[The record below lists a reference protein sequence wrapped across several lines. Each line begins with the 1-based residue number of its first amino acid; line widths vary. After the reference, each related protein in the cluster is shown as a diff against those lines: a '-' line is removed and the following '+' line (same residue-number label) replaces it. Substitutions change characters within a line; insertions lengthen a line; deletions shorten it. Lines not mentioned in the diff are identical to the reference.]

1 MRDVLEI
8 AHLSFAFAFKE
19 CIGSYKYGKIDI
31 IEVRVKILINKIWK
45 E

>member
-1 MRDVLEI
+1 MLEI
-8 AHLSFAFAFKE
+8 MPPSFAFVLKE

-31 IEVRVKILINKIWK
+31 IEVRVKILINKIRK